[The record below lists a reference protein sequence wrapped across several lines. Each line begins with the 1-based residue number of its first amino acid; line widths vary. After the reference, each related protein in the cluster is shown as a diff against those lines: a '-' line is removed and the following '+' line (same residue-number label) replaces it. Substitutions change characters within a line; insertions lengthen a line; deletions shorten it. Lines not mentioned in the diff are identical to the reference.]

1 MAHMN
6 IINNFISTSCRLYSV
21 VDCQLDCMCASCKSW
36 SSRLEC
42 VCLCVCK
49 CVCVP
54 GGVWL
59 LIAHHILESQKH
71 ISSNSGHALWLK
83 QCPDTLQSQSHQ
95 AYQWTLTELLL
106 LLFFFFKKKK
116 LDQRSRSRC
125 PPLRVRLHYN
135 TVCVCVCMIH
145 EAVKHQTYVNLQLH
159 STVCGQ
165 STQGWLVKMSPLQ
178 VYSLMWRI
186 WNV

>member
-21 VDCQLDCMCASCKSW
+21 VDCQLDCMCASYKSW

-106 LLFFFFKKKK
+106 LLFFFLKKKK
-116 LDQRSRSRC
+116 AWSKIEIPVPSTPSQTALQ
-125 PPLRVRLHYN
+125 Y
-135 TVCVCVCMIH
+135 CVCVYMH
-145 EAVKHQTYVNLQLH
+145 DTW
-159 STVCGQ
+159 SG
-165 STQGWLVKMSPLQ
+165 
-178 VYSLMWRI
+178 
-186 WNV
+186 